1 MRRCYLSGRPP
12 RAFTCTGSDDC
23 DDAWLS
29 VATADAYARLCELVP
44 LRTTQ
49 LPESMLYACA
59 IVYVAMMRDDDTLRC
74 RARHLAAI
82 GLSVHVARRVLVLA
96 AAFFPAL
103 HSTQ

>member
-1 MRRCYLSGRPP
+1 
-12 RAFTCTGSDDC
+12 
-23 DDAWLS
+23 
-29 VATADAYARLCELVP
+29 
-44 LRTTQ
+44 
-49 LPESMLYACA
+49 MLYACA